1 MQCFNRMKHLGQ
13 LNQIDFKI
21 TDKESTEILTT
32 VVPIRFELEGV

>member
-1 MQCFNRMKHLGQ
+1 MKQ

-21 TDKESTEILTT
+21 TDKESTEILTI